1 MSNRKGF
8 KILNL
13 KSISIVLI
21 TFLCFFNEAT
31 AQNCKLPAFAV
42 TIVEP
47 SSNTAKDGSFQIKN
61 IYGATHY
68 QIIEGL
74 NPIFDFKKATPIDP
88 NAYTIDYK
96 DIPNPPVAR
105 TFHFRLYNG
114 NANCFVDQKIFY
126 DHVNYLQNRDFTEI
140 ELIQA
145 VDNTTPKIGDIVT
158 FTTIV
163 RNQGGKPSEDLDV
176 NVIQATTLQT
186 INFYAEKG
194 SFISGINLWK
204 IGKLGG
210 GQSVKL
216 VLRLKVLAMG
226 LSYCNSYISLEGTK
240 KYNFSEA
247 QAYGIE
253 KAKRSATNCVSV
265 PISITSAEV
274 YTITLK
280 QYKGIKWYYKDQ
292 SGNFSEL
299 NKNSNVNIAG
309 INADSSLTIRQSG
322 EYSFSKKVGP
332 CNITSCCPILIESCA
347 GPTIV
352 PDSVYCNSTVDSYNI
367 IVHLEND
374 KYNII
379 EKVFFAMS
387 SINYPLLTN
396 YLARLNSLPL
406 TSSAGFVKSLGN
418 GKYMISNIPAFMP
431 NVTLV
436 STDLSGKCRNVRIV
450 NAPNCTDR
458 PLGMPEVKDNI
469 QFIAEGQNGPAFLVI
484 NKESKADIV
493 WFEDELG
500 LKQIHK
506 GKKFRP
512 GKEGVYFVAFRD
524 KKTHK
529 IGTTRSVELK
539 SLQAEIPGTFDKTEV
554 CDCDNSSMV
563 PQGEFQDLVSSNA
576 YPNPVSIELTIDY
589 RIPSESKKAYISITN
604 VNGRLMGT
612 YEVDAISTQKK
623 IDVSKW
629 ADGLYFYSL
638 FVDRK
643 RVFNQK
649 IIVAH

>member
-1 MSNRKGF
+1 MNKLKGF
-8 KILNL
+8 KILNF
-13 KSISIVLI
+13 KSVLLALLTLLCSFSIAFSQKCILPSFAI
-21 TFLCFFNEAT
+21 TT
-31 AQNCKLPAFAV
+31 
-42 TIVEP
+42 VEP
-47 SSNTAKDGSFQIKN
+47 SSNSATDGSFQIKN

-68 QIIEGL
+68 QILEGL
-74 NPIFDFKKATPIDP
+74 NPIFDFKNAKPLDP
-88 NAYTIDYK
+88 NAFTIDIK

-105 TFHFRLYNG
+105 IFNFRLYNG
-114 NANCFVDQKIFY
+114 NSTCFVDQKVVY
-126 DHVNYLQNRDFTEI
+126 DHVNYLQGRDFTEI
-140 ELIQA
+140 ELLQA
-145 VDNTTPKIGDIVT
+145 IDNPTPKIGDIVT

-163 RNQGGKPSEDLDV
+163 RNQGGQVSDNLEV
-176 NVIQATTLQT
+176 NVIQATTLQS
-186 INFYAEKG
+186 INYYAEKG
-194 SFISGINLWK
+194 SFISGLNLWK
-204 IGKLGG
+204 IGKLNGG
-210 GQSVKL
+210 ATVKL
-216 VLRLKVLAMG
+216 VLRLKVLAQG
-226 LSYCNSYISLEGTK
+226 LSYCNAYVSAEGNK
-240 KYNFSEA
+240 KFSFSEA

-265 PISITSAEV
+265 PISITAAEV

-280 QYKGIKWYYKDQ
+280 QYKGVKWFYKDQ

-299 NKNSNVNIAG
+299 NKNSNTAIAG
-309 INADSSLTIRQSG
+309 INPDSSLTIRQSG
-322 EYSFSKKVGP
+322 EYSFSKKMGP

-367 IVHLEND
+367 VVHLEND

-387 SINYPLLTN
+387 SINFPLLTN
-396 YLARLNSLPL
+396 YLSRINSLPL
-406 TSSAGFVKSLGN
+406 SSSAGAVTSLGN
-418 GKYMISNIPAFMP
+418 GKYLISNIPAFMP

-458 PLGMPEVKDNI
+458 KLGMPQVKDNI
-469 QFIAEGQNGPAFLVI
+469 QFIGENQIGPEFSVI
-484 NKESKADIV
+484 NKEKNTEIV
-493 WFEDELG
+493 WFADEIGQVELY
-500 LKQIHK
+500 K

-512 GKEGVYFVAFRD
+512 GKEGTFFVAFRD
-524 KKTHK
+524 KQ
-529 IGTTRSVELK
+529 TRMLSPTLK
-539 SLQAEIPGTFDKTEV
+539 VQLKPMQAEVPGKFDKTEV

-589 RIPSESKKAYISITN
+589 RIPKGSRTASIAVTN
-604 VNGRLMGT
+604 VNGRIIENS
-612 YEVDAISTQKK
+612 EVGVNTTQKK

-638 FVDRK
+638 IIDGK
-643 RVFNQK
+643 RALNQK
-649 IIVAH
+649 IVVMH

>member
-1 MSNRKGF
+1 MNKQKGF
-8 KILNL
+8 IILNL
-13 KSISIVLI
+13 KSAICFLIVL
-21 TFLCFFNEAT
+21 LCLISKGQ

-47 SSNTAKDGSFQIKN
+47 SSNTANDGSFQIKN
-61 IYGATHY
+61 IFGATHY
-68 QIIEGL
+68 QILEGL
-74 NPIFDFKKATPIDP
+74 NPIFDFKNAKPIDP
-88 NAYTIDYK
+88 NAFTIDYK
-96 DIPNPPVAR
+96 DIANPPVAR

-114 NANCFVDQKIFY
+114 NANCYVDQKIFY

-145 VDNTTPKIGDIVT
+145 VDNPTPKIGDIVT

-163 RNQGGKPSEDLDV
+163 RNQGSKASENLEV
-176 NVIQATTLQT
+176 NVLQAATLQT

-194 SFISGINLWK
+194 SFISGLNLWK
-204 IGKLGG
+204 IGKLNG
-210 GQSVKL
+210 GQTVKL
-216 VLRLKVLAMG
+216 VLRLKVTAMG
-226 LSYCNSYISLEGTK
+226 LSYCNAYISLEGTK
-240 KYNFSEA
+240 KYTFSEA
-247 QAYGIE
+247 QAFGIE

-265 PISITSAEV
+265 PISITAAEV

-299 NKNSNVNIAG
+299 NKNTNVAIAG
-309 INADSSLTIRQSG
+309 VNPDSSLTIRQSG

-367 IVHLEND
+367 VVHLEND

-396 YLARLNSLPL
+396 YLSRLNALPL
-406 TSSAGFVKSLGN
+406 TSSAGIVKSLGG
-418 GKYMISNIPAFMP
+418 GKYLISNIPAFMP

-458 PLGMPEVKDNI
+458 TLGMPQVKDNI
-469 QFIAEGQNGPAFLVI
+469 QFIGENKIGPAFSVI
-484 NKESKADIV
+484 NKEKNTDIV
-493 WFEDELG
+493 WFEDEIG
-500 LKQIHK
+500 QIEVHK

-512 GKEGVYFVAFRD
+512 GREGVFYVAFKD
-524 KKTHK
+524 KD
-529 IGTTRSVELK
+529 TRILSPTLKVELK
-539 SLQAEIPGTFDKTEV
+539 PMVAEIPGSFNKAEV

-576 YPNPVSIELTIDY
+576 YPNPVSVELTIDY
-589 RIPSESKKAYISITN
+589 RIPKGSSKASISVTN
-604 VNGRLMGT
+604 INGRII
-612 YEVDAISTQKK
+612 ENFEIDVKSTQKK

-638 FVDRK
+638 FIDGK
-643 RVFNQK
+643 RAINQK
-649 IIVAH
+649 IVVAH